1 MESAAERGK
10 HLIISVLL
18 CLGEKKLLLSQEKDL
33 MALSDLLNTEMA
45 STKITVIIIR
55 LLIER

>member
-1 MESAAERGK
+1 MECAAARGK
-10 HLIISVLL
+10 HLIISILL
-18 CLGEKKLLLSQEKDL
+18 CLGKKINLSLQEKDM